1 MKAFVF
7 ENYGSPDHL
16 KRIEIAKP
24 IPKSDQILVK
34 IMATSLNSADWR
46 SLNADPFLIRFTMGL
61 RKPKKNTILGAD
73 FSGIVESIGEN
84 VTQFKI
90 GDEVF
95 GDLADHGFGAF
106 AEYALVPEKLLSL
119 KPNNLNF
126 EESAAL
132 PLAAGTAFQGLKK
145 VNKVQKGQKILIY
158 GASGGV
164 GNFAI
169 QIAKAFGAEV
179 TAVCSSKK
187 IAAARSSG
195 ADKVIDYKQVDVT
208 KAGQLYDVIIAVNGY
223 HWIGDYKKIL
233 TTQGTCIII
242 GGSMK
247 QIFQGLLLGPF
258 MSMGS
263 TKKISS
269 ITAKADQ
276 DSLLA
281 LKELAETGKI
291 VPVIDACY
299 PFEQLPEAFR
309 YMESSQAKGKIVIRM
324 TS

>member
-24 IPKSDQILVK
+24 IPKADQILVK

-106 AEYALVPEKLLSL
+106 AEYALVPEKLLSF

-258 MSMGS
+258 MSMGR